1 MLGRQWRGC
10 QASVI
15 IARVS
20 RKENVRALSSTS
32 ATDPR
37 ISLTQQKPLA
47 KFHACE
53 TSKVSH
59 GLQVIW
65 NIDTKNISLIP
76 KYNVKM

>member
-20 RKENVRALSSTS
+20 RKENVRALNSTS

-65 NIDTKNISLIP
+65 NIDTKNIS
-76 KYNVKM
+76 